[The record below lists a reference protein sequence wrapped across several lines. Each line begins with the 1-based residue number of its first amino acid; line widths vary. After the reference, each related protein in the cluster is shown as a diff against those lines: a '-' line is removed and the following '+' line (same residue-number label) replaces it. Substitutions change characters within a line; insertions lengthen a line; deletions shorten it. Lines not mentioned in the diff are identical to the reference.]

1 MKNLKKIMIACL
13 IFAFGSSA
21 FAINSGLR
29 SGSAFTLMDDSYY
42 YMNLVDWE
50 KLSFN
55 KFYGF
60 TAINSTNSINLFA
73 AQKVKDGNL
82 LAYSYDGNLWT
93 ENGYNDFSVFYGF
106 GKMALK
112 FDLGLDETTKE
123 NVKEPY
129 TIWIPAISFGMDV
142 SDKFAFSAGLGL
154 ASSKIETE
162 QAFLGET
169 YTITDKYS
177 NVSLFA
183 NGYYNIKNTDKL
195 FAQAIFGYSGNF
207 EKEVVESDLENS
219 KPQESKTNSNSFFL
233 SAELQYKPTSAFTYA
248 MKATF
253 PRFTTFTRADE
264 TSYTTMSFFVNNGFM
279 VELKP
284 NKFFTSFGI
293 ATTLPS
299 FTFEKD
305 VDTVKGALTNTYY
318 LGMAVNLAPQI
329 RLDGRC
335 TITPTTGIS
344 MEKIF
349 QQALYLSLTAKF

>member
-1 MKNLKKIMIACL
+1 MKNLKRLAIACL
-13 IFAFGSSA
+13 IFAFGTSA

-29 SGSAFTLMDDSYY
+29 LGSASTLMDDSYY

-50 KLSFN
+50 KLSFD

-60 TAINSTNSINLFA
+60 TAINSPNSINLSA
-73 AQKVKDGNL
+73 AQKTKDGNL
-82 LAYSYDGNLWT
+82 LAYSYNGNLWT
-93 ENGYNDFSVFYGF
+93 KNGYNDFSAFYGF

-112 FDLGLDETTKE
+112 FDLGLDETTE
-123 NVKEPY
+123 NATEPY

-142 SDKFAFSAGLGL
+142 SDKFAFSTGLGL
-154 ASSKIETE
+154 SSLKIDEE
-162 QAFLGET
+162 DAI
-169 YTITDKYS
+169 YSITS
-177 NVSLFA
+177 TNVSLFA

-195 FAQAIFGYSGNF
+195 FAQAIFGYSGSF
-207 EKEVVESDLENS
+207 DKAVMEFDMEGMDS
-219 KPQESKTNSNSFFL
+219 QESKTNSNSFFL
-233 SAELQYKPTSAFTYA
+233 GAELQYKPTSAFTYA

-284 NKFFTSFGI
+284 NKFFASFGI
-293 ATTLPS
+293 STTLPS
-299 FTFEKD
+299 FTFEED
-305 VDTVKGALTNTYY
+305 VDTVKGTLSNTYY
-318 LGMAVNLAPQI
+318 MGMAINLAPQI

-335 TITPTTGIS
+335 TITPTEGIS

-349 QQALYLSLTAKF
+349 QQNLYLSLTAKF

>member
-1 MKNLKKIMIACL
+1 MKNFKKIVVACL

-29 SGSAFTLMDDSYY
+29 LGSAATLMDDSYY

-50 KLSFN
+50 KLSFD

-112 FDLGLDETTKE
+112 FDLGLDETTT
-123 NVKEPY
+123 NATEPY
-129 TIWIPAISFGMDV
+129 TIWAPAVSFGMDV
-142 SDKFAFSAGLGL
+142 SDKFAFSTGLGL
-154 ASSKIETE
+154 SSSKIDEE
-162 QAFLGET
+162 DAN
-169 YTITDKYS
+169 YS
-177 NVSLFA
+177 IASTNVNLFA

-207 EKEVVESDLENS
+207 DKAVMEYDIEGIDVE
-219 KPQESKTNSNSFFL
+219 PQEAKTNSNSFFFG
-233 SAELQYKPTSAFTYA
+233 AEMQYKPTSVFTYA
-248 MKATF
+248 MKFTF
-253 PRFTTFTRADE
+253 PRFTTYTRADE
-264 TSYTTMSFFVNNGFM
+264 TTYSTLAFSVNNGFM

-305 VDTVKGALTNTYY
+305 VDTVKGTLTNTYY

-335 TITPTTGIS
+335 TITPTEGIS

>member
-1 MKNLKKIMIACL
+1 
-13 IFAFGSSA
+13 
-21 FAINSGLR
+21 
-29 SGSAFTLMDDSYY
+29 
-42 YMNLVDWE
+42 
-50 KLSFN
+50 
-55 KFYGF
+55 
-60 TAINSTNSINLFA
+60 
-73 AQKVKDGNL
+73 
-82 LAYSYDGNLWT
+82 
-93 ENGYNDFSVFYGF
+93 
-106 GKMALK
+106 MALK
-112 FDLGLDETTKE
+112 FDLGLDETTPDATE
-123 NVKEPY
+123 DATEPY
-129 TIWIPAISFGMDV
+129 TIWAPAVSFGMDV
-142 SDKFAFSAGLGL
+142 SDKFAFTTGLGL

-162 QAFLGET
+162 QTFLGET

-207 EKEVVESDLENS
+207 DKTVVDIEGADPTEA
-219 KPQESKTNSNSFFL
+219 KTNSNSFFFG
-233 SAELQYKPTSAFTYA
+233 AEMQYKPTSVFTYA
-248 MKATF
+248 MKFTF
-253 PRFTTFTRADE
+253 PRFTTYTRADE
-264 TSYTTMSFFVNNGFM
+264 TTYSTLAFSVNNGFM

-335 TITPTTGIS
+335 TITPTKGIS
-344 MEKIF
+344 METIF
-349 QQALYLSLTAKF
+349 QQALSLSLTAKF

>member
-1 MKNLKKIMIACL
+1 MKNLKKIVVACL
-13 IFAFGSSA
+13 IFAFGASA

-50 KLSFN
+50 KLSFD

-60 TAINSTNSINLFA
+60 TAINSSTSINLSA
-73 AQKVKDGNL
+73 AQKLKGGNL

-112 FDLGLDETTKE
+112 FDLGLDETTT
-123 NVKEPY
+123 NATEPY
-129 TIWIPAISFGMDV
+129 TIWAPAVSFGMDV
-142 SDKFAFSAGLGL
+142 SDKFAFSTGLGL
-154 ASSKIETE
+154 SSSKIDEE
-162 QAFLGET
+162 DAN
-169 YTITDKYS
+169 YS
-177 NVSLFA
+177 IATTTVSLFA

-207 EKEVVESDLENS
+207 DKAVTEFDIEGIDVD
-219 KPQESKTNSNSFFL
+219 PQETKTNSNSFFL
-233 SAELQYKPTSAFTYA
+233 AAELQYKPTSAFTYA
-248 MKATF
+248 MKCTF
-253 PRFTTFTRADE
+253 PRFTTYTRADE
-264 TSYTTMSFFVNNGFM
+264 TTYSTLAFSVNNGFM